1 MPSSRSF
8 SLKNSTFWFLAPVFM
23 SFCLG
28 PLINASGQERVFV
41 TGVRLTLGTETNLSA
56 SARIADLDDDKDL
69 DVVIANGRHWP
80 QQNFLFL
87 NQDRARFNVQRNLGI
102 DRATTY
108 ATELADLDGD
118 GDVDIAVGNDWAPN
132 LIFLNDGTGKFDS
145 GTEFGDVT
153 SVRSLTLADLDRD
166 NDIDIVMTCR
176 GRQNRFYLNNG
187 KAKFGTGYPFG
198 GRDDSTID
206 VAVADFNLDG
216 HPDLVLANRD
226 GQQNYILLN
235 EGQAK
240 FEKRIPFGTGKD
252 QTRAVAV
259 CDLNADGK
267 PDIVTGNIGEA
278 NGIYFGD
285 GKSKLKLA
293 TRFGRSDGKSYAI
306 TTADMNNDGSIDIV
320 VGNAFQ

>member
-1 MPSSRSF
+1 MVSGPSVYE
-8 SLKNSTFWFLAPVFM
+8 FLPRAIDKREWA
-23 SFCLG
+23 G
-28 PLINASGQERVFV
+28 
-41 TGVRLTLGTETNLSA
+41 TGVCDGCSFDAGDRDESFGFCSNC
-56 SARIADLDDDKDL
+56 RPRYDKDL

-216 HPDLVLANRD
+216 HPDLVLA
-226 GQQNYILLN
+226 
-235 EGQAK
+235 E
-240 FEKRIPFGTGKD
+240 
-252 QTRAVAV
+252 
-259 CDLNADGK
+259 
-267 PDIVTGNIGEA
+267 
-278 NGIYFGD
+278 
-285 GKSKLKLA
+285 S
-293 TRFGRSDGKSYAI
+293 GRSAELYF
-306 TTADMNNDGSIDIV
+306 V
-320 VGNAFQ
+320 E